1 MAPIVGFDFDD
12 CLTHAYSMLPI
23 VLLLEHLLIN
33 ELRMPGVSRATR
45 EAMLFARN
53 KMYDTLASNEV
64 RTKGYLIRPSFLNI
78 LPRLLRMRATGEI
91 AKLFIYSN
99 NTNSLLINTIDHILA
114 LTLQKMGM
122 PVEQLVTEPFGS
134 ITRLQTLSPRVV
146 RNSECRYIE
155 PINGSFKEKTLDGI
169 LSCVGLQVPANEVW
183 FFDDTTDHKSL
194 MSSIKS
200 NYIEVKKYDVQLK
213 NSRLA
218 EFIITSFPRD
228 AFNPLTEMGRIFMKA
243 YSILETNFI
252 VVPPGEKYLLKENP
266 RFNPKA
272 TDDDKKRAEGLRT
285 SLNAVSPL
293 SAGRAKAWTV
303 VETNT
308 DTNTLMKK
316 LDALFNPAAAA
327 AAPVYKEST
336 LDLETATA
344 YREPLV
350 GGRQSFRRSPV
361 SSRFRKKRLFTRR
374 RK

>member
-1 MAPIVGFDFDD
+1 
-12 CLTHAYSMLPI
+12 
-23 VLLLEHLLIN
+23 
-33 ELRMPGVSRATR
+33 
-45 EAMLFARN
+45 
-53 KMYDTLASNEV
+53 MYDTLASNEV

-91 AKLFIYSN
+91 EKLFIYSN
-99 NTNSLLINTIDHILA
+99 NTNNILINTIDHILA
-114 LTLQKMGM
+114 LTLQKMGI

-134 ITRLQTLSPRVV
+134 ITRVQTLSPRVV
-146 RNSECRYIE
+146 RNSECRFLE
-155 PINGSFKEKTLDGI
+155 PMNGSFKEKTLAGI
-169 LSCVGLQVPANEVW
+169 LSCVGMQVPAKDVW

-194 MSSIKS
+194 IASIKS
-200 NYIEVKKYDVQLK
+200 NYIDVKKYEIQLK

-218 EFIITSFPRD
+218 EFMITSFPRD
-228 AFNPLTEMGRIFMKA
+228 TFDPLTEMGRVFLKA

-266 RFNPKA
+266 RFNPKG

-293 SAGRAKAWTV
+293 SAGRGKAWTV
-303 VETNT
+303 VETNA
-308 DTNTLMKK
+308 DTTTLMKK
-316 LDALFNPAAAA
+316 LDALLNPSAAAA
-327 AAPVYKEST
+327 AVYKEPT
-336 LDLETATA
+336 PDLETATA